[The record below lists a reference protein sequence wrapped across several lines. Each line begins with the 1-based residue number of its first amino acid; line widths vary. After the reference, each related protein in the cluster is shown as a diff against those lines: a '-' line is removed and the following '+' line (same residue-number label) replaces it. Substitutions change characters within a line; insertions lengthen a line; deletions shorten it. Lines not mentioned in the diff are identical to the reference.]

1 MMGFLVAI
9 ASGVIYQRTTPQQY
23 RSNHDKIDPMSENE
37 NAPYAPSASATSTQH
52 PHNATSAAPTGTGD
66 KPFSLEAVKKV
77 RTLHLAQ
84 AKAAGEKFSML
95 TCYDFLTAQIFDR
108 AGIDMLLIGDSAAN
122 VVYGY
127 ESTLTVTLDEMIPL
141 VASVA
146 RGASRAMVVADLP
159 FGSYEQSPAQA
170 VASAARLMKEGGAH
184 AIKIEANAAM
194 TEWVRAVVRAGIPV
208 VAHVGF
214 TPQSEHAL
222 GGFRVQ
228 GRGEKSDAVVADAR
242 ALAEAGA
249 FCVLLEMV
257 TTETARRV
265 DQAVGA
271 VPTIGIGASNVTTG
285 QVLVWQDAMGMRE
298 GKLPKFVK
306 QFAQIGSLLEDAA
319 RTYRAEVRSGEFPAQ
334 EHTFE

>member
-1 MMGFLVAI
+1 
-9 ASGVIYQRTTPQQY
+9 
-23 RSNHDKIDPMSENE
+23 MSENE
-37 NAPYAPSASATSTQH
+37 NAPYATSTVTNTAETPGMTQ
-52 PHNATSAAPTGTGD
+52 T
-66 KPFSLEAVKKV
+66 PFSLDTVKKI
-77 RTLHLAQ
+77 RTIHLER
-84 AKAAGEKFSML
+84 AKAEGEKFSML
-95 TCYDFLTAQIFDR
+95 TCYDFSTAQVFDR
-108 AGIDMLLIGDSAAN
+108 AGIEMLLIGDSAAN
-122 VVYGY
+122 VMLGY
-127 ESTLTVTLDEMIPL
+127 ESTLAITLDEIIPM
-141 VASVA
+141 VAAVS
-146 RGASRAMVVADLP
+146 RGAKRAMVVADLP
-159 FGSYEQSPAQA
+159 FGTYEQSPQQA

-194 TEWVRAVVRAGIPV
+194 TEWVRAIVRAGIPV

-319 RTYRAEVRSGEFPAQ
+319 RAYRAEVRSGEFPAQ